1 MPEEEKELTL
11 EEMKSLVSLATL
23 LPALLEKISAINKD
37 LLDLKNSF
45 NDIKQKFNTNTG
57 IVSEYKKSVD
67 ELIKKQ
73 PDIKSIESDL
83 KVIKQALI
91 KSNSSAVLSNDDAA
105 PAPQKKKAPT
115 VAEVKPKADTAKDED
130 KDKVLE
136 IVDKILA
143 NHRGRKTR
151 VLTAINIKNGFQAD
165 DVIAAKVL
173 KWFEDRKMYNTKL
186 HMLTFPKR

>member
-11 EEMKSLVSLATL
+11 EEMKSLVSLVTL
-23 LPALLEKISAINKD
+23 LPALLEKISSINKD
-37 LLDLKNSF
+37 LSDLKTSF
-45 NDIKQKFNTNTG
+45 NDIKQKFNTNTKV
-57 IVSEYKKSVD
+57 VSDYKESVD

-73 PDIKSIESDL
+73 PDIKLIENDL
-83 KVIKQALI
+83 NAIKQALVKI
-91 KSNSSAVLSNDDAA
+91 NSSTVSETI
-105 PAPQKKKAPT
+105 PSPQKKKAPT
-115 VAEVKPKADTAKDED
+115 VVETKPKAAQTKDED

-151 VLTAINIKNGFQAD
+151 VLTAINIKNGFQVD
-165 DVIAAKVL
+165 DVMAAKVL

>member
-1 MPEEEKELTL
+1 MPEEEKELSL

-23 LPALLEKISAINKD
+23 LPALLEKISSINKD
-37 LLDLKNSF
+37 LADLKTSF
-45 NDIKQKFNTNTG
+45 NDIKQKFNVNTN
-57 IVSEYKKSVD
+57 IVSQYKESVD

-73 PDIKSIESDL
+73 PDIKLIENDL
-83 KVIKQALI
+83 NAIKQALVKI
-91 KSNSSAVLSNDDAA
+91 NSSTVSETIS
-105 PAPQKKKAPT
+105 PQKKKAPT
-115 VAEVKPKADTAKDED
+115 VVETKPKGAQTKDED

-151 VLTAINIKNGFQAD
+151 VLTAINIKNGFQVD
-165 DVIAAKVL
+165 DVMAAKVL